1 MASVRNSPVADSTQT
16 DGGGFYAYLAT
27 PYDSKGDVEPVVLKE
42 YVDEILR
49 AGLTGVTC
57 IASTC
62 EGPYLTDRERR
73 LVVETVGKA
82 VSGRARL
89 NVGVGA
95 LSTRQVIENAKH
107 AKDAGATSLMLE
119 MQQYFPVTFEAAY
132 QHYEMVAESVQLP
145 IRLYNLPLPTRF
157 DFTPERVAAMAA
169 IPAIHSVKEAS
180 GDVTRIRDI
189 KSLCGNR
196 YKLHCGFH
204 FQAVDGLRY
213 GAVGWEV
220 MLHPLI
226 ARHCVDLYRMLS
238 ADPWSSQALQ
248 LYQRLEPLF
257 YFFKQCGV
265 PQSIK
270 AMSEWTDLKLGKPRA
285 PYAELSSASKARLKQ
300 IAKELDVL

>member
-1 MASVRNSPVADSTQT
+1 MPGVRNGAAADSMQS
-16 DGGGFYAYLAT
+16 DGGGLYVYLVT
-27 PYDSKGDVEPVVLKE
+27 PYNEKGDVDTGVLAE
-42 YVDEILR
+42 YAAEILR
-49 AGLTGVTC
+49 AGVTGVTC

-62 EGPYLTDRERR
+62 EGPYLTEAERH
-73 LVVETVGKA
+73 LVADTVGKA
-82 VSGRARL
+82 VGGRTKL
-89 NVGVGA
+89 NIGVGA
-95 LSTRQVIENAKH
+95 LSTRQVIEYANR

-132 QHYEMVAESVQLP
+132 QHYAAVADVVQLP
-145 IRLYNLPLPTRF
+145 IRLYNLTLPTRF
-157 DFTPERVAAMAA
+157 DFTPERIAAMAA

-204 FQAVDGLRY
+204 YQAVDGFRH
-213 GAVGWEV
+213 GADGWEV
-220 MLHPLI
+220 MMHPLI
-226 ARHCVDLYRMLS
+226 AKHCVDLYTMLRI
-238 ADPWSSQALQ
+238 DPWSAQAQ
-248 LYQRLEPLF
+248 ELYQRLEPLF

-285 PYAELSSASKARLKQ
+285 PYAELPPASKARLKQ
-300 IAKELDVL
+300 IVKELDVL